1 MMFQQIGQTYR
12 HVFFIFPEMFLL
24 MICSPVNNSV
34 METCKADAN
43 SGRIEI
49 SGSPLPDSHL
59 DIVLSLKHSCLANSF
74 WV

>member
-1 MMFQQIGQTYR
+1 
-12 HVFFIFPEMFLL
+12 MFLL